1 MNGMQIMDIMESYD
15 VYSPSTFTIRR
26 ELPAILE
33 AAMEAEDDL
42 DLDEEIEDGKKDFAK
57 NKHISDDDDDES
69 EGTPLK
75 NIKAEA
81 INKNKYTI
89 QILIKLYDRL
99 LNRVN
104 VNSIP
109 TEAITQS
116 GGDIKKLGKLYKDK
130 TYYEV
135 FKAMNDTHRPVA
147 ESFGGGDSKYFEIFE
162 KFLNNVEKYTPKFK
176 KAHTKKKE
184 NLVKIV
190 YMTSVMYLMEMSTV
204 LSATTVHIFNKGSKS
219 FDRLLEET
227 KEYKALFEKAD
238 KFFNDN
244 ESDIPKFMTQDI
256 SISESAIREWYNN
269 VDNLEEIDGALMDIT
284 ESVMNIGGTS
294 SRQIGLAHVAKLLK
308 YGLSVTLYKLFGLA
322 RYIMYVTY
330 YQKFT
335 IARKIQLISS
345 SLELVESDGDANVR
359 NEKRSTSTQS
369 SIEYKADI
377 VQSTNKALV
386 DSNTNDGKDAI
397 EF

>member
-1 MNGMQIMDIMESYD
+1 MDGLQIMDILESYD
-15 VYSPSTFTIRR
+15 VYSPSTLTIRSA
-26 ELPAILE
+26 LPTILE
-33 AAMEAEDDL
+33 AARDAEDDL
-42 DLDEEIEDGKKDFAK
+42 DLDEEIEDSKKDFSK
-57 NKHISDDDDDES
+57 KHGEDDEDND
-69 EGTPLK
+69 TPLK
-75 NIKAEA
+75 NIKSEA

-99 LNRVN
+99 LNRIN

-116 GGDIKKLGKLYKDK
+116 AGDIKKLGKLYKDK

-162 KFLNNVEKYTPKFK
+162 KFLDNVEKYTPKFK
-176 KAHTKKKE
+176 KAYSKKKE

-190 YMTSVMYLMEMSTV
+190 YMTSVMYLMEMSAV

-227 KEYKALFEKAD
+227 KEYKSLFEKAE
-238 KFFNDN
+238 KFFNDTD
-244 ESDIPKFMTQDI
+244 SDIPKFMTQDI

-269 VDNLEEIDGALMDIT
+269 VDNLEEIDSSLMDIS
-284 ESVMNIGGTS
+284 ESIMNIGGSS

-335 IARKIQLISS
+335 IARKIQMIST
-345 SLELVESDGDANVR
+345 SLELVESEGDANMR
-359 NEKRSTSTQS
+359 NEKRNISTQA